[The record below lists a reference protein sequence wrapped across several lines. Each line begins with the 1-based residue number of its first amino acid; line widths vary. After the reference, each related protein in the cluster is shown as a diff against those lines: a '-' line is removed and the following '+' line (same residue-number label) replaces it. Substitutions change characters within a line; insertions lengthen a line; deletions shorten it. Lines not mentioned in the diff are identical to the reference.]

1 MSWTDEIWKIT
12 YLNGNQIMVS
22 SFGRIMGFSGRI
34 LKPQITGNGYLAIK
48 YWNGE
53 YISSKLIHRI
63 VAEAFIPN
71 PKGKPEVDHID
82 TDRTNNHVDNLRWVT
97 RSENFKN
104 PLTVKKKS
112 KLMTGRLI
120 SEETRRK
127 MSESHK
133 GKGGR
138 PVVMFDSSGV
148 FIEEFKTVTDACEKL
163 KFRKEDV
170 YRCLS
175 RKSRNYKNLIFKYK
189 EDLL

>member
-1 MSWTDEIWKIT
+1 
-12 YLNGNQIMVS
+12 
-22 SFGRIMGFSGRI
+22 
-34 LKPQITGNGYLAIK
+34 
-48 YWNGE
+48 
-53 YISSKLIHRI
+53 
-63 VAEAFIPN
+63 
-71 PKGKPEVDHID
+71 
-82 TDRTNNHVDNLRWVT
+82 
-97 RSENFKN
+97 
-104 PLTVKKKS
+104 
-112 KLMTGRLI
+112 MTGRLI

-133 GKGGR
+133 GKGVR